1 MAFFLH
7 WTGSKYFTAV
17 VTVDGVA
24 QDERVSA
31 VQLLLMRNNCNY
43 LSRTEITS
51 TGEAS
56 RLTSTWKRSLLSP
69 RTTLAVQDRWLHT
82 SAGHRGILLLL
93 GLAGKGQTKAWS
105 TLTAKHQSCK
115 MGTPRE
121 QLPLKY
127 RVLKPQ
133 AWGRGH
139 IQAGIP
145 REWLLL
151 VHSNAQLPLSCLQWE
166 QEALWAP
173 APFLPSHTA
182 QSPW

>member
-69 RTTLAVQDRWLHT
+69 RTTLAVQDR
-82 SAGHRGILLLL
+82 
-93 GLAGKGQTKAWS
+93 
-105 TLTAKHQSCK
+105 
-115 MGTPRE
+115 
-121 QLPLKY
+121 
-127 RVLKPQ
+127 
-133 AWGRGH
+133 
-139 IQAGIP
+139 
-145 REWLLL
+145 
-151 VHSNAQLPLSCLQWE
+151 
-166 QEALWAP
+166 
-173 APFLPSHTA
+173 
-182 QSPW
+182 